1 MGLKVYRTGPM
12 GALLDEYEKAIDE
25 LKLVLISLDNSK
37 FKLIV
42 DNETNDPDCVSI
54 QSIMIH
60 VIRSGYGYA
69 NYIRSQF
76 GVKVV
81 EDKNNYLCGSGITSC
96 NELDKM
102 FLYNDETLQSIW
114 NISNE
119 ELIKN
124 VIKTRW
130 GQLFDV
136 DQLLEH
142 AIVHILRHRR
152 QINKF
157 KSLLN

>member
-42 DNETNDPDCVSI
+42 DNETNDPDCESI

-76 GVKVV
+76 GVKVE
-81 EDKNNYLCGSGITSC
+81 EDKNNYLCESCITSC